1 MSTGSTGQERLKP
14 YDKRVPS
21 KLERVVSLV
30 VVSIITLLGLLIL
43 LGTFGVDS
51 KFKVPLGVI
60 LVGYGLIRLW
70 MLKSR
75 FQRSENREEGL
86 EKPAKEDEKNLRN

>member
-1 MSTGSTGQERLKP
+1 MSTGEERLRP

-21 KLERVVSLV
+21 KLEMVFSFG
-30 VVSIITLLGLLIL
+30 VVSIITLLGVLIL
-43 LGTFGVDS
+43 LGAFGIDQR
-51 KFKVPLGVI
+51 FKLPLGVI
-60 LVGYGLIRLW
+60 LLGYGLIRFW

-75 FQRSENREEGL
+75 FQRSENREKGL